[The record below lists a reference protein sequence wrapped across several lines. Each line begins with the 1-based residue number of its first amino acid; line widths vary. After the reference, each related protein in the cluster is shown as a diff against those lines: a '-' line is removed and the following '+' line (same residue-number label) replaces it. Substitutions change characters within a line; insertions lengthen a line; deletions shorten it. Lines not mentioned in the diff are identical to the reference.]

1 MTFPNTSFLFKIQQL
16 AVKLGRD
23 RWRCVRANRELMWMG
38 EDGSDAGRDRKA
50 DLRPSTRSAPRA
62 GDPTLHQMRIFWAV
76 ARSKTL
82 TKAAKQ
88 LGLAQPS
95 LSQQLGKL
103 ETTLG
108 NRLFH
113 RRSNEMELTEA
124 GNYLLPRVEQIL
136 RIVSE
141 LEDGLAQFS
150 GGHRLTLRLAGINSV
165 LRGLLPAAVRAM
177 QEKFPELD
185 FDIQESAPTDILEL
199 LYGRRVNIGLLAAN
213 SVAQAGVG
221 FMQVPL
227 LDDPYVL
234 VVPENLVL
242 DGVNDPQKQLAAEHW
257 TMLNQSIQFIF
268 GSQQA
273 NRVAEWYDRL
283 LPEHRLVAQ
292 CRSFETAIGLVQAG
306 AGVCLAPALATSGG
320 NGPASNVRLYRV
332 QAPPRRIVALVPS
345 QYRRVEPYASLL
357 DQLHVAAETHAVT
370 GILDTPPFL
379 AVDTTQDF

>member
-1 MTFPNTSFLFKIQQL
+1 MDDDEKAGLPP
-16 AVKLGRD
+16 
-23 RWRCVRANRELMWMG
+23 
-38 EDGSDAGRDRKA
+38 AGRPAQRTA
-50 DLRPSTRSAPRA
+50 
-62 GDPTLHQMRIFWAV
+62 DPTLHQMRIFWAV
-76 ARSKTL
+76 ARSETL

-124 GNYLLPRVEQIL
+124 GNYLLPKVEQIL

-165 LRGLLPAAVRAM
+165 LREILPAAVRTM
-177 QEKFPELD
+177 QAQFPDLD

-213 SVAQAGVG
+213 SVAEASTG
-221 FMQVPL
+221 FLQVPL

-234 VVPENLVL
+234 VVPESLVL
-242 DGVNDPQKQLAAEHW
+242 DGVSDPQQLTLEHRRI
-257 TMLNQSIQFIF
+257 LNQSIQFTF
-268 GSQQA
+268 GSQHA

-283 LPEHRLVAQ
+283 LPEHRVLAQ

-306 AGVCLAPALATSGG
+306 AGVCLAPALAVG
-320 NGPASNVRLYRV
+320 NSAGSNVRLYRV

-345 QYRRVEPYASLL
+345 QYRRLDPYASLL
-357 DQLHVAAETHAVT
+357 DQLQVAAETYAVAD
-370 GILDTPPFL
+370 ILDTPPFL
-379 AVDTTQDF
+379 AVDTPQDF

>member
-1 MTFPNTSFLFKIQQL
+1 M
-16 AVKLGRD
+16 A
-23 RWRCVRANRELMWMG
+23 
-38 EDGSDAGRDRKA
+38 
-50 DLRPSTRSAPRA
+50 RSAPRA

-76 ARSKTL
+76 ARSETL

-124 GNYLLPRVEQIL
+124 GNFLLPRVEQVL
-136 RIVSE
+136 RIVAE

-150 GGHRLTLRLAGINSV
+150 GGLRLTLRLAGINSV
-165 LRGLLPAAVRAM
+165 LRGLLPTAVRAM

-185 FDIQESAPTDILEL
+185 FDIQESAPTDILDL
-199 LYGRRVNIGLLAAN
+199 LYGRRVNIGLLAAD

-221 FMQVPL
+221 FLQVPL
-227 LDDPYVL
+227 MEDPYVL
-234 VVPENLVL
+234 VVPKDLLL
-242 DGVNDPQKQLAAEHW
+242 DGVRNPKIELAPAHW
-257 TMLNQSIQFIF
+257 AMLNQSIQFSF
-268 GSQQA
+268 GSQHT
-273 NRVAEWYDRL
+273 NRVAEWYEQR
-283 LPEHRLVAQ
+283 LPEHRVVAQ

-306 AGVCLAPALATSGG
+306 AGVCLAPALASGSQG
-320 NGPASNVRLYRV
+320 VSNSVRLYRV
-332 QAPPRRIVALVPS
+332 QGAARRIVALIPS

-357 DQLHVAAETHAVT
+357 EELQCAAQTCTVG

-379 AVDTTQDF
+379 AVDPPQSF

>member
-1 MTFPNTSFLFKIQQL
+1 MDDDEKTGLPP
-16 AVKLGRD
+16 
-23 RWRCVRANRELMWMG
+23 
-38 EDGSDAGRDRKA
+38 AGRPA
-50 DLRPSTRSAPRA
+50 QRA

-76 ARSKTL
+76 ARSETL

-124 GNYLLPRVEQIL
+124 GNYLLPKVEQIL

-165 LRGLLPAAVRAM
+165 LREILPTAVRAM
-177 QEKFPELD
+177 QAQFPDLD

-213 SVAQAGVG
+213 SVAEASTG
-221 FMQVPL
+221 FLQVPL

-234 VVPENLVL
+234 VVPEGLTL
-242 DGVNDPQKQLAAEHW
+242 DGVTDPQRQLTPEHW
-257 TMLNQSIQFIF
+257 AVLNQSVQFTF
-268 GSQQA
+268 GSQHA
-273 NRVAEWYDRL
+273 NRVADWYDRL
-283 LPEHRLVAQ
+283 LPEHRVVAQ

-306 AGVCLAPALATSGG
+306 AGVCLAPALAVG
-320 NGPASNVRLYRV
+320 NNPGSKTQLYRV

-345 QYRRVEPYASLL
+345 QYRRAEPYASLL
-357 DQLHVAAETHAVT
+357 DQLQVAAETYAVAD
-370 GILDTPPFL
+370 ILDTPPFL
-379 AVDTTQDF
+379 AVDTPQDF